1 MKISNMMMFLFISYV
16 SGHSSEIFFDTINYG
31 DGNGIITITATA
43 VGQVYWNDGLPT
55 EDYNERSINIYADGN
70 VYPGFDLL
78 DFNSGIPGEPDRTLG
93 MGLYKIQTGID
104 FFYWDTRDCNLFD
117 NVPEGIV
124 HCSPDI
130 KVVIDCYD
138 QNLYQ
143 YDYGPSGEA
152 GMDFS
157 GDTIPVWWLDSD
169 NNNPNYHPYHCWD
182 ETRLVLTNKY
192 DDDNAG
198 GLLGT
203 DLSGIVIPSGDF
215 DYVPK
220 LEERTIL
227 TGISIQYQS
236 TDIYHNNWNL
246 EMSNKSTEM
255 VYTPNNTVEIV
266 ANFKEKINSTLTT
279 STSDIPISIQDPWYV
294 DSNGNQLNTFHELND
309 TENPGGSYD
318 VFKNEGEEINPETW
332 EYALTV
338 PFEETAIN
346 GNPYLFSGWISADNT
361 LEPYPNDEEN
371 ILKRK
376 VLFRG
381 DSPQVTAHY
390 LNLNAMEGIIA
401 RDFIL
406 GGELFISGNLV
417 LLPGVSLILLPETI
431 VSFFPE
437 ASLDI
442 QGTLI
447 SDGTDGSISFDL
459 NGSNIL
465 VSGEA
470 AFVNT
475 SFTGGT
481 LTYEGENSSGSV
493 YASSFSDA
501 SLVINEGAFTDVRNT
516 SFTGGDVGLMTSGIN
531 TSPEIT
537 NCTFTDLDIVIRA
550 NYHSSP
556 IIRYS
561 TIANSGVGLEA
572 MYSSVPNLTNGI
584 TAMRSCNTTNN
595 VIKNCDVAVH
605 TWHMSS
611 PNLGHGPY
619 RLRPWL
625 DVSYDLLG
633 YNYIYSNEVN
643 FHNQGSTIYAI
654 GNNWSGSE
662 CSYEDPWS
670 LNGNDTLENIFW
682 EPVLADLVPGL
693 TISPVELYGQAL
705 NLEVRG
711 AFEAALDLY
720 TQVVIAVP
728 NEKPGDLALYG
739 MARCYK
745 ALNQEDA
752 MILALVSISEQFEG
766 TGVHKHAHSLLS
778 SHKIKDGEL
787 PMLLEAEGHIHT
799 IRTEYPNH
807 EMEPKLLYEEFLIAN
822 KRGDGPLGRTVAGSD
837 VSLSAKEV
845 YRKLE
850 RNHPDSP
857 FTFLAGLESASSKKT
872 KTTAAVPTSF
882 TLYPAYPN
890 PFNPT
895 TTIRFNI
902 GVGDALLLHPTL
914 TIYDITGRL
923 VETLLNEPLTPGTHE
938 ITWNAESSSTGVYFI
953 VLTSGNERQVQKI
966 VLMK

>member
-1 MKISNMMMFLFISYV
+1 MTLSFL
-16 SGHSSEIFFDTINYG
+16 
-31 DGNGIITITATA
+31 
-43 VGQVYWNDGLPT
+43 
-55 EDYNERSINIYADGN
+55 
-70 VYPGFDLL
+70 
-78 DFNSGIPGEPDRTLG
+78 
-93 MGLYKIQTGID
+93 
-104 FFYWDTRDCNLFD
+104 
-117 NVPEGIV
+117 
-124 HCSPDI
+124 
-130 KVVIDCYD
+130 
-138 QNLYQ
+138 
-143 YDYGPSGEA
+143 
-152 GMDFS
+152 
-157 GDTIPVWWLDSD
+157 
-169 NNNPNYHPYHCWD
+169 
-182 ETRLVLTNKY
+182 
-192 DDDNAG
+192 
-198 GLLGT
+198 
-203 DLSGIVIPSGDF
+203 
-215 DYVPK
+215 
-220 LEERTIL
+220 
-227 TGISIQYQS
+227 
-236 TDIYHNNWNL
+236 
-246 EMSNKSTEM
+246 
-255 VYTPNNTVEIV
+255 
-266 ANFKEKINSTLTT
+266 
-279 STSDIPISIQDPWYV
+279 
-294 DSNGNQLNTFHELND
+294 
-309 TENPGGSYD
+309 
-318 VFKNEGEEINPETW
+318 
-332 EYALTV
+332 
-338 PFEETAIN
+338 
-346 GNPYLFSGWISADNT
+346 
-361 LEPYPNDEEN
+361 
-371 ILKRK
+371 
-376 VLFRG
+376 
-381 DSPQVTAHY
+381 
-390 LNLNAMEGIIA
+390 
-401 RDFIL
+401 
-406 GGELFISGNLV
+406 
-417 LLPGVSLILLPETI
+417 
-431 VSFFPE
+431 PE

-550 NYHSSP
+550 NYHPSP

-595 VIKNCDVAVH
+595 VIKGCQVAVH

-895 TTIRFNI
+895 TTIRFDI
-902 GVGDALLLHPTL
+902 GVGARHVSPLQLR
-914 TIYDITGRL
+914 IYDITGRL
-923 VETLLNEPLTPGTHE
+923 VETLLNEPIAPGTHE
-938 ITWNAESSSTGVYFI
+938 IIWNAESSSTGVYFI
-953 VLTSGNERQVQKI
+953 VLTSGKEQQVQKI
-966 VLMK
+966 VLVK